1 MARLAESAPALGLEP
16 PARRLLPHTELLQG
30 VRTALC
36 PPAVVCAGLPV
47 LPAARPSLRG
57 GARPGRGRRRRA
69 HSYSQFPPD
78 APSLSSARDLLLVL
92 ILEQNVKEIELAFS
106 KEPASRRRAG
116 ISWFKQITGV
126 RGRMFQPRTLSRP
139 AGPRSR
145 FTELGG
151 RKDSLRS
158 PDLLCLCRDRGVS
171 LIKQL

>member
-116 ISWFKQITGV
+116 ISWFKQITGSEGECSS
-126 RGRMFQPRTLSRP
+126 RGLSP
-139 AGPRSR
+139 ALRARAAASRSSGAGRILSGPLTCCASAV
-145 FTELGG
+145 TAG
-151 RKDSLRS
+151 
-158 PDLLCLCRDRGVS
+158 
-171 LIKQL
+171 